1 MEMEQEFLDDA
12 QKHPVLGPNYFV
24 GRKIAREF
32 IAKFETEQFKPLIE
46 NFARQFEDKVW
57 GDFLDHLLSDT
68 ETNLSNAIWRRVD
81 ICIEA
86 LMTGKHWAMER
97 YALQA
102 KYGDGENIRK
112 AVARH
117 VPFEIIGGRIADLEK
132 ENADLK
138 KSINTLRGML

>member
-1 MEMEQEFLDDA
+1 
-12 QKHPVLGPNYFV
+12 
-24 GRKIAREF
+24 
-32 IAKFETEQFKPLIE
+32 
-46 NFARQFEDKVW
+46 
-57 GDFLDHLLSDT
+57 
-68 ETNLSNAIWRRVD
+68 
-81 ICIEA
+81 
-86 LMTGKHWAMER
+86 MER